1 MKKIFQTNLMTKYKI
16 GIKFFP
22 NYTIWTKFV
31 GSDLHGKEILIGRD
45 VLVQNPKLQIL
56 ANDL

>member
-1 MKKIFQTNLMTKYKI
+1 MTKYKI
-16 GIKFFP
+16 GIKFFL